1 MTKAEQTAREIARKL
16 VSCWYISGDINI
28 YEEEDFVEDVTA
40 ALVEASQGIQE
51 LEAENKKMREA
62 LQDVEGL
69 SLVLIKELEK
79 LK

>member
-1 MTKAEQTAREIARKL
+1 MGKEHDADIELRKL
-16 VSCWYISGDINI
+16 I
-28 YEEEDFVEDVTA
+28 EDFWKWNEIDRNDVVD
-40 ALVEASQGIQE
+40 LVNMAFMLGLDESNVRIQE